1 MSGPKSISSPGITRN
16 ADSSA
21 KAMDLMR
28 QMAMSGPSLNCM
40 NSIATMPPTVV
51 RQLAPISGM
60 DLLSAAMTASRMGKQ
75 AVLLLE
81 VVAEDDRVVDGEG
94 KL

>member
-60 DLLSAAMTASRMGKQ
+60 DLLSAAMTASRMGKRRCSSLKWLQ
-75 AVLLLE
+75 KMIA
-81 VVAEDDRVVDGEG
+81 
-94 KL
+94 